1 MRVFVYGF
9 FFYILALIA
18 TKKRTAKTWRKKKN
32 NGSRLLDLPCV
43 TESEPP
49 AMVNSGFLDHKPAAA
64 AEHQR
69 AGGTSQAHCGAIE
82 FEYLQ
87 MNLKFN
93 AVAGIAIRIY
103 RILQDF

>member
-9 FFYILALIA
+9 FLDISADRHEE
-18 TKKRTAKTWRKKKN
+18 THSKDVKKKKN
-32 NGSRLLDLPCV
+32 NGSRLLALPCV

-69 AGGTSQAHCGAIE
+69 TEPSP
-82 FEYLQ
+82 LWSDR
-87 MNLKFN
+87 
-93 AVAGIAIRIY
+93 IRISANES
-103 RILQDF
+103 QV

>member
-1 MRVFVYGF
+1 MGF
-9 FFYILALIA
+9 FLDISADRHEE
-18 TKKRTAKTWRKKKN
+18 THSKDVKKKKN

-69 AGGTSQAHCGAIE
+69 AEPSPLWSDRIPISQ
-82 FEYLQ
+82 
-87 MNLKFN
+87 
-93 AVAGIAIRIY
+93 V
-103 RILQDF
+103 